1 MRQWVRTKSPHP
13 GPAVEPR
20 EQQLC
25 TAVQSLPSVLCAR
38 GAQKVPS
45 SDSNHPEWDRRGARG
60 TAGRGCARAP
70 AGEERRARGDPGW
83 QQRRQQ
89 GQEGATQL
97 NGCDKWAAR
106 AHHTERKGEGE
117 GRGRPGQRELPTRS
131 RAGPAPALR
140 RSDTGHSQSSAAVA
154 GRNITATGRPLSTRD
169 PIQPSHRDPCPTLWA
184 ADRAW
189 TPWGRAA
196 PGWDRSLRG
205 WTAHAKALLKVSVL
219 LVPALPLLRQWIH
232 SLSRHVLPAPTL
244 HWCPCRPAQAVPQ
257 LPEAPAL
264 SPLFSFRIV
273 VTAPRIPLIYPQ
285 PYKPG
290 FHLQSLGNQD
300 ISTAVSFWQRP
311 VLPLFF
317 PQHIFHS

>member
-1 MRQWVRTKSPHP
+1 MRQWVRTKSSRP

-25 TAVQSLPSVLCAR
+25 TQLATAVQSLPSVLCAR

-45 SDSNHPEWDRRGARG
+45 SDSNHPEG
-60 TAGRGCARAP
+60 TVRPERCPRHCGPGLRSGTGRGGE
-70 AGEERRARGDPGW
+70 AGTGDPGW

-106 AHHTERKGEGE
+106 AHHTERKGEEE
-117 GRGRPGQRELPTRS
+117 GRGRPGQRELLTRP

-140 RSDTGHSQSSAAVA
+140 RNDTGHSQSSAAVA
-154 GRNITATGRPLSTRD
+154 GRNITATGTPLSTRD
-169 PIQPSHRDPCPTLWA
+169 PSQPSHRDPCPTLWA

-244 HWCPCRPAQAVPQ
+244 HWCPCRPGSA
-257 LPEAPAL
+257 
-264 SPLFSFRIV
+264 
-273 VTAPRIPLIYPQ
+273 TAPWGSRPFSSLFLLGLWVLHQ
-285 PYKPG
+285 G
-290 FHLQSLGNQD
+290 FL
-300 ISTAVSFWQRP
+300 
-311 VLPLFF
+311 
-317 PQHIFHS
+317 